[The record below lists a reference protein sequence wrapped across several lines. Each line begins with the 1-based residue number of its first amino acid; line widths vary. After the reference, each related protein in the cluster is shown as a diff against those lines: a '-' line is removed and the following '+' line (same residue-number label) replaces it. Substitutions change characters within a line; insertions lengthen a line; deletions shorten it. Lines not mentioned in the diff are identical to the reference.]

1 MQHISTADL
10 ARVVRA
16 YRDALIEHRSA
27 LNRLNVYP
35 VPDGDTG
42 TNMALTL
49 EAVQAEV
56 EEASSMASGAG
67 PPGIPAGGG
76 SGLEM
81 KTLAKCLSHGSLMG
95 ARGNSGVI
103 LSQILRGMA
112 SAFVDATQRPAGQ
125 PAGTELGPADFAEA
139 FSRSSDSAYAAVS
152 NPVEGTIL
160 TVSRA
165 AARGADEAMKT
176 RPPGGLVG
184 LGDRGAQGAGEGGQ
198 AGAGAPSLRAVLD
211 AARDAA
217 SKALAGTTEQLPA
230 LKAAGVVDAGGAGL
244 LLLFDSFLH
253 VVDGRP
259 VLAPPAPAGSKLAR
273 AEAGSDAS
281 GTGRPQG
288 PSNAVESSGS
298 GPAGRD
304 AAPGSGSE
312 VADVADLRYEVMF
325 FLEAPDE
332 AVPTLRSVWAGCGGS
347 IVIVGGE
354 GLYNCHIHTDDIGA
368 AIEAAIEIGRP
379 RQLRVTDLAE
389 QVEEERWV
397 REAAASGQQHEPPE
411 EAVTCAVVAVCA
423 GEGVKRIFRSLGAR
437 QIVAGGQ
444 SANPSTAEILEAI
457 DRAAAEQVVVLPNN
471 PNVVPVA
478 EAAADHSPKKVR
490 VVPTAGIPEG
500 FAALL
505 AYDPEADVDTNA
517 DNMVSAANRVV
528 AGEVAQA
535 SRDAETDAGPAREG
549 DWLGISRRGIK
560 VIAPAPATA
569 ADAAVALL
577 DLLVSDAEDHDIV
590 TVIEGEG
597 AHAADTRRIVEW
609 LSENRPGVT
618 AEVHHGGQP
627 LYPYVFS
634 IE

>member
-1 MQHISTADL
+1 MSTQRISTTEL
-10 ARVVRA
+10 VRVVRA
-16 YRDALIEHRSA
+16 YRDALGEYRAA

-49 EAVQAEV
+49 EAVLAEV
-56 EEASSMASGAG
+56 DEAETSATAAG
-67 PPGIPAGGG
+67 PVPPGQGDGRAR
-76 SGLEM
+76 LDM
-81 KTLAKCLSHGSLMG
+81 KTLARCLSHGSLMG

-112 SAFVDATQRPAGQ
+112 SAFSDAPPCPDADGPGSDGPEPRV
-125 PAGTELGPADFAEA
+125 GPADLVEA
-139 FSRSSDSAYAAVS
+139 LSRSSDSAYAAVS

-160 TVSRA
+160 TVARA
-165 AARGADEAMKT
+165 AARGAEEALGARKPEDEA
-176 RPPGGLVG
+176 GGADVTT
-184 LGDRGAQGAGEGGQ
+184 
-198 AGAGAPSLRAVLD
+198 VLE

-217 SKALAGTTEQLPA
+217 ARALAGTTEQLPA

-253 VVDGRP
+253 VVDGREVP
-259 VLAPPAPAGSKLAR
+259 PPPAPAVAQSAPWAEAPGNGRGDEASVGADGVASAAEVLVAGAA
-273 AEAGSDAS
+273 AEAGAS
-281 GTGRPQG
+281 
-288 PSNAVESSGS
+288 
-298 GPAGRD
+298 
-304 AAPGSGSE
+304 
-312 VADVADLRYEVMF
+312 ADLRYEVMF

-332 AVPTLRSVWAGCGGS
+332 AVPAFRSVWAGCGGS
-347 IVIVGGE
+347 IVIVGGD
-354 GLYNCHIHTDDIGA
+354 GLYNCHIHTDDIGT

-379 RQLRVTDLAE
+379 RQIRVTDLLE

-397 REAAASGQQHEPPE
+397 REATASGQQGEPPAE
-411 EAVTCAVVAVCA
+411 PVTCAVVAVCA

-444 SANPSTAEILEAI
+444 SANPSTAEILDAI
-457 DRAAAEQVVVLPNN
+457 ALAAAEQVVVLPNN

-478 EAAADHSPKKVR
+478 EQAADHSPKKVR

-517 DNMVSAANRVV
+517 DNMATAADRVI

-535 SRDAETDAGPAREG
+535 SRDAQTDAGPVKEG
-549 DWLGISRRGIK
+549 DWLGVSRRGIK
-560 VIAPAPATA
+560 VVAPAPATA

-577 DLLVSDAEDHDIV
+577 DLLVSDAGEHDIV

-597 AHAADTRRIVEW
+597 SHAADTRRIVEW

-627 LYPYVFS
+627 LYAYVFS